1 MRLAPPALT
10 RPWSVPGYFRVWG
23 CAVPLSV
30 SLQGL
35 RTWGGTVS
43 ATRLTGSD
51 AQLPR
56 ITLGAVLGTDQRL
69 QQGAFAGRV
78 VGMEARDDGWCWMRL
93 IVMGA
98 VRCCQIF
105 VIFLKVEARG
115 LHLGYEKGKSG
126 LICFLTIIVS

>member
-1 MRLAPPALT
+1 M
-10 RPWSVPGYFRVWG
+10 
-23 CAVPLSV
+23 
-30 SLQGL
+30 
-35 RTWGGTVS
+35 S

-78 VGMEARDDGWCWMRL
+78 VGIEARDDGWCWMRL